1 MAERRDPSTNCSA
14 GLAEL
19 DAAGLRRR
27 RPSSPR
33 PAGPRPASLT
43 GRAVV
48 AFCSNDYLGLAAEPA
63 LAEAAAAARARG
75 VGSGASHLV
84 SGHTAAHE
92 ALKPASPPSSA
103 WTTRCISRPAT
114 WPTSA

>member
-1 MAERRDPSTNCSA
+1 MDA

-27 RPSSPR
+27 RRIVTTPCR
-33 PAGPRPASLT
+33 PETNIADRED
-43 GRAVV
+43 AVT

-63 LAEAAAAARARG
+63 LAAAAHQGIDRWG

-84 SGHTAAHE
+84 SGHYASHE
-92 ALKPASPPSSA
+92 ALE
-103 WTTRCISRPAT
+103 TRLAAFVGMEDALYFS
-114 WPTSA
+114 